1 MLLRYNY
8 YCRHWISKQGRDFEV
23 NKELKT
29 QTKDFLEE
37 IRCNPNLT
45 SAEHKA
51 AAQLLLLLE
60 KQDEQDKTVV
70 DLVKLLSPPPVSRQ

>member
-1 MLLRYNY
+1 MYNF
-8 YCRHWISKQGRDFEV
+8 YCRHWISKQGRDFEI
-23 NKELKT
+23 NKELKS

-45 SAEHKA
+45 SAEHKSA
-51 AAQLLLLLE
+51 VQLLLLLE

-70 DLVKLLSPPPVSRQ
+70 DLAKLLRPPVVSQY